1 VNEQPNAPV
10 VVITGAA
17 TGIGRACAH
26 AFGRSG
32 AAVVLLS
39 LPGDELDRT
48 AAELSAAG
56 ISAHPVTADVRDAAA
71 VEHAVAEVVAG
82 LGGIDVLVASAG
94 VADQSTIT
102 GGSPDRWRAVVET
115 NLLGVANT
123 IRAVAPVMTKA
134 GAGDIVLIASLSGR
148 DTYVGEPLYIASK
161 WGVVGL
167 GHAVRKELQSSGV
180 RVALVEPGLVD
191 TPLTRGSPVVRPLV
205 EAGGALLPEDIA
217 DAVTWLVSRPGRVAV
232 SEIVLRPAAV
242 TDIERI
248 DPL

>member
-1 VNEQPNAPV
+1 MSDRV
-10 VVITGAA
+10 VVITGGA
-17 TGIGRACAH
+17 TGIGLACAH
-26 AFGRSG
+26 AFGADG
-32 AAVVLLS
+32 AAVALVS
-39 LPGDELDRT
+39 LPGHELDRA

-56 ISAHPVTADVRDAAA
+56 IRAYPVAADVRDAQA
-71 VEHAVAEVVAG
+71 VERAVAQVAID
-82 LGGIDVLVASAG
+82 LGRIDVLVASAG

-115 NLLGVANT
+115 NVLGVANA

-134 GAGDIVLIASLSGR
+134 GAGDIVVIASASGR

-167 GHAVRKELQSSGV
+167 GHAVRKELQSSGI

-242 TDIERI
+242 TDIERL
-248 DPL
+248 DMP